1 MGCSTAPT
9 RTCTVLPFTSY
20 TGTCF
25 SRAAYQGTDEGI
37 VCNLYVEPVSQTVFC
52 VMTNGCKT
60 TREDGIMRITR
71 RLCAAAA
78 EVFLPEA
85 D

>member
-1 MGCSTAPT
+1 M
-9 RTCTVLPFTSY
+9 
-20 TGTCF
+20 
-25 SRAAYQGTDEGI
+25 
-37 VCNLYVEPVSQTVFC
+37 FC

-78 EVFLPEA
+78 GMYSCGKQTEIKGEIKKARWQNSKETEETFRLLYCENG
-85 D
+85 